1 MRTDGN
7 ASRVNNRFL
16 QNIIVGDGVKAN
28 IKEAITS
35 ATGCITKGLKI
46 KHASKRWVEEI
57 NG

>member
-7 ASRVNNRFL
+7 ASHMNDRFL
-16 QNIIVGDGVKAN
+16 QNIIIGDEVKAN

-46 KHASKRWVEEI
+46 KHPLKRWVEKI